1 LAGDSFYV
9 LGCNFKKT
17 GFMKA
22 CKCYYSKI
30 IIQPDC
36 IIPANVTNLAILI
49 AECVHCFFYFTLF
62 STLAMTADV
71 IVNAM

>member
-1 LAGDSFYV
+1 
-9 LGCNFKKT
+9 
-17 GFMKA
+17 MKA